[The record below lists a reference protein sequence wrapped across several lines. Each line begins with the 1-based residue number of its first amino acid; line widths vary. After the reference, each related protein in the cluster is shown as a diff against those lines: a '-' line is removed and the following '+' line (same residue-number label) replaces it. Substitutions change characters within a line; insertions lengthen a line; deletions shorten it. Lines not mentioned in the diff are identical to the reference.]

1 MSDFQDRRPAHRD
14 PAGSRGPGGP
24 GGTGEPGGPG
34 GQRPRRRGEDPG
46 PVHQAVFRWEGNQG
60 RQGTGMKAVAYSC
73 QAELA
78 DELGRE
84 LGPLLWVSGTAAP
97 YPSVVRTRTAD
108 GRIMLVR
115 RWPTTDRGGRPST
128 VSHALIGDARTLGT
142 EKCLGLAHGG
152 WGSTRESA
160 EQASGKRPPVT
171 FSQLT
176 PLVSERLPAMT
187 NQLASVRSTLTL
199 VAAEWLRDPEQRV
212 SLLTN
217 ETDPGGGLDPAEVPL
232 VYLGLYR
239 LFGSWLGRDWT
250 FATYD
255 TSDTHQ
261 LRLMCVS
268 RWEPDAGGSGPLAR
282 VTGRMAG
289 EVTFEHR
296 AAARLVDHLLAHPAA
311 APGVP
316 QLTDRLRDGAALG
329 RQRRSAMLEE
339 ILFPEHRRGARP
351 AASPRRDR
359 EAAGAPQETDRFPEP
374 SRFPEEADRFRKPSR
389 SPELYPIREPDRPE
403 HPERTPGSEPSRT
416 PEPDYVAEGL
426 PRAPE
431 AEYAPAPP
439 PERPASP
446 WAERAAPAPPERPE
460 PLPDPFAPP
469 LPAAPPAHAAPAP
482 VPTTPPHRAEPPVSG
497 YPRLPDGYAPAPAA
511 REAPLREALH
521 NPRRGDTAGRGALAE
536 RLRGLSDEQ
545 LLVELRAEGLPQA
558 SLELLLNELGSVGR
572 VSTRPEP
579 MRHDLCRE
587 VLRNGLYFA
596 PNRPGAEAV
605 SRMALAEQSA
615 TLFTWAV
622 APLARD
628 GRYLLDLQE
637 LLHRM
642 SRDRD
647 PRAESWIRQSITDP
661 PGGSAPDLPPALWQQ
676 LLRATATR
684 TPVPYQA
691 PRPPQP
697 PLSPLAPTP
706 VPVQEPPGRWNR
718 ITERTNQ
725 AGCVVG
731 CTLGLLAVLIAVV
744 VVFV

>member
-1 MSDFQDRRPAHRD
+1 MSDFQDRRPAHRE
-14 PAGSRGPGGP
+14 PAGSRG
-24 GGTGEPGGPG
+24 PGGPG

-73 QAELA
+73 PAELA

-160 EQASGKRPPVT
+160 EQASGERKPVA

-176 PLVSERLPAMT
+176 PLVSQRLPAMT

-239 LFGSWLGRDWT
+239 LFGPWLGRDWT

-329 RQRRSAMLEE
+329 RQRRSALLEE
-339 ILFPEHRRGARP
+339 ILFPEHRRGAR
-351 AASPRRDR
+351 
-359 EAAGAPQETDRFPEP
+359 
-374 SRFPEEADRFRKPSR
+374 FPEEVDRFRKPSR
-389 SPELYPIREPDRPE
+389 SPERSPVREPDRPE
-403 HPERTPGSEPSRT
+403 RPERTPERPDRAPGPEPSRT

-446 WAERAAPAPPERPE
+446 WAERAPAAPPERPE

-469 LPAAPPAHAAPAP
+469 LPAAPPAHASQPPAPA
-482 VPTTPPHRAEPPVSG
+482 TPPHRAEPPVSG

-511 REAPLREALH
+511 REAPLREALLH
-521 NPRRGDTAGRGALAE
+521 HPRRGDTAGRGALAE
-536 RLRGLSDEQ
+536 RLRGFSDEQ
-545 LLVELRAEGLPQA
+545 LLTELRSEGLPQA
-558 SLELLLNELGSVGR
+558 SLELLLNELGSVSR

-579 MRHDLCRE
+579 MRHELCRE

-596 PNRPGAEAV
+596 PNRPGAETV

-642 SRDRD
+642 CRDRD
-647 PRAESWIRQSITDP
+647 PRAESWIRLSITDP

-676 LLRATATR
+676 LLRAAATR

-691 PRPPQP
+691 PRTPQP
-697 PLSPLAPTP
+697 PLSPLAPAP
-706 VPVQEPPGRWNR
+706 VPVQEPPGRWHR